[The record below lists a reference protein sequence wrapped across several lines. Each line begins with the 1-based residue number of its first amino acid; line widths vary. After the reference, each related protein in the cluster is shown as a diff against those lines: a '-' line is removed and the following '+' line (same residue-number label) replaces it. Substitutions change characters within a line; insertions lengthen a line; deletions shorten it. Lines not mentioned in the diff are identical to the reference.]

1 MLGALGLVALMVGV
15 APVSAQQPPKTAHV
29 GVLWFASSTD
39 AFPRRHSALFRQRL
53 RELGYVEGKTIVIDE
68 RFADRNPQRLKDL
81 ARELVDAKM
90 DAIVTPAVTAT
101 IAMREATDTIPIVM
115 LHAGD
120 PIGAKLIASLAR
132 PGGNVTGTA
141 NLPLGGKHV
150 AFMRDVLPR
159 MTRLAILVNP
169 ANAGAR
175 LFVTSMTEAARSSKI
190 HVTIVEASRSE
201 DLSPAYASIRSAR
214 VDWLHVLDEPVI
226 SARRAE
232 WVEFAAS
239 ERLPISSDAV
249 ETARMGGL
257 ISYSPLLTEHYL
269 LAALLCRQDPQGCE
283 GGRPAGRRADA
294 IRDDRQSQDRGETWL
309 DDPAIGPV
317 ARPRSHPM
325 MFLNACCPGRP
336 CVYDDPPGAR
346 L

>member
-1 MLGALGLVALMVGV
+1 MTADHAIAASSLKTSRRAMLGLLGLAALIADGT
-15 APVSAQQPPKTAHV
+15 PVSAQQPPKTAHV

-101 IAMREATDTIPIVM
+101 IAMREATGTIPIVM

-150 AFMRDVLPR
+150 AFMREVLPR
-159 MTRLAILVNP
+159 MTRLAVLVNP
-169 ANAGAR
+169 TNAGAR
-175 LFVTSMTEAARSSKI
+175 LFVASMAEAARSSNSA
-190 HVTIVEASRSE
+190 VTIVEVSRSE
-201 DLSPAYASIRSAR
+201 DFSRAYTTIRNAHA
-214 VDWLHVLDEPVI
+214 DWLHVLDEPVI
-226 SARRAE
+226 SAHRAE

-257 ISYSPLLTEHYL
+257 ISYAPLLAEHYL
-269 LAALLCRQDPQGCE
+269 LAAVYVDKVLKG
-283 GGRPAGRRADA
+283 AKTAD
-294 IRDDRQSQDRGETWL
+294 L
-309 DDPAIGPV
+309 PV
-317 ARPRSHPM
+317 EEPTRYEMIVNLKTA
-325 MFLNACCPGRP
+325 
-336 CVYDDPPGAR
+336 AR
-346 L
+346 LGLTIPQSVLLRAQEIVQ